1 MIKHGFRGRTLT
13 VLLVLT
19 LAICLIPSVA
29 LATTADNDSSSANS
43 TVEPT
48 KAPRSSA
55 VYLDPKNGDDINSGE
70 DAANAVETIQKAVE
84 LAGEGGTIIVE
95 STVTIDAPL
104 NLSNIT
110 IQRSADM
117 QGTLLY
123 VISDLTLTN
132 VIVDGGNT
140 SNTMP
145 LANIRED
152 QGRFGKLTMNK
163 GTVFR
168 NTHGTPIRVFM
179 NGTFTMNGGEISG
192 NEVTDTWGMAGA
204 IDLDQCY
211 VYLNGGEIKNNSAPY
226 AGAVRVGGHGGWCIV
241 DGTKIHENTGNYGG
255 AFFVQG
261 MWNYTGAPSPDANL
275 VIKSGEVTNNS
286 AIKNGGAIYA
296 AYNGYETNIQIDGGV
311 IKDNLCKEN
320 STSSA
325 VYLSTTSNKTGACDF
340 AVSGSPTIE
349 GSIYLMQ
356 TTDKVSTIHVTND
369 FTPTSPLHLYSSS
382 LTEEGVAVHYE
393 DGVSVNPAA
402 FFSEHEG
409 WGLGTQG
416 QNLVWRQLKIVSF
429 ESEDGATV
437 YGSAYANA
445 DGFIST
451 DDVPSLTPP
460 AGYQLAGWKLKGS
473 DELWD
478 FDSDKISADNK
489 TLIAVWALKSP
500 NVAIDARK
508 TKVHEGSN
516 SEFELVA
523 TPSHEVNNVQF
534 SYTWMHDNKVIDGET
549 NAVLKT
555 SEPGVYTVSVTATD
569 GNLVSSAVQSEG
581 IKCSIE
587 PHATTETWSSD
598 SLSHWKVCEIC
609 GAKFEC
615 ETHSWSEWEVTEQA
629 SATSDGVQKRICEIC
644 GFEESKTIK
653 MLKDDSAEDGL
664 PATGDFSSILIIALG
679 LISLLALTFV
689 VLSRKKISR

>member
-13 VLLVLT
+13 ALLVLT

-29 LATTADNDSSSANS
+29 LATTADNESSSANS

-48 KAPRSSA
+48 KAPRSSV

-70 DAANAVETIQKAVE
+70 DTANAVETIQKAVE

-123 VISDLTLTN
+123 VISDLTLTK

-152 QGRFGKLTMNK
+152 QGRSGKLTMNE

-192 NEVTDTWGMAGA
+192 NEVTDDWGMAGA

-241 DGTKIHENTGNYGG
+241 DGTKIHNNTGNYGG

-261 MWNYTGAPSPDANL
+261 MWNYTDAPSPDANL
-275 VIKSGEVTNNS
+275 VIKSGEVTDNS

-296 AYNGYETNIQIDGGV
+296 AYNGYETNIQISGGV

-340 AVSGSPTIE
+340 TVSGSPTIE

-356 TTDKVSTIHVTND
+356 TTNKVSTIHVTND

-382 LTEEGVAVHYE
+382 LTEEGVAVRYE

-416 QNLVWRQLKIVSF
+416 QNLVWRQLKSVSF

-445 DGFIST
+445 DGFISA

-516 SEFELVA
+516 SEFELVV

-598 SLSHWKVCEIC
+598 SLLHWKVCEIC

-664 PATGDFSSILIIALG
+664 PTTGDFSSILIIALG